1 MRRLLLLAFIWG
13 WSFLF
18 IKVAV
23 EGMTPPTVAFLRIA
37 LGAVVLRSWL
47 RIRKVPG
54 FDDPRIRRWASI
66 VGVVGS
72 ALPFTMLAWGEE
84 RISSALTAVLNA
96 STPLFTAVAAAVL
109 VGERIRPLQIVGLF
123 VGLGGVSVAAGF
135 GAADLT
141 GSSIAGSL
149 ASIGAGACYGLAF
162 AWMRKHLLGVPP
174 AVAAAG
180 QLTTAAVLLAPNAL
194 ATSVSEGFELTW
206 RRAGAVLLLG
216 VVGTGL
222 AYLLNYRVVA
232 DMGPT
237 RASLV
242 TYVIPIVA
250 VIVGIVVLDESFS
263 ARVLVGGALIIVG
276 IAIVNGL
283 ARVPRRPPV
292 PSAAA
297 LVVVA
302 VVLVLAGC
310 GSDASGGS
318 AVCDPE
324 RREALDPASANHVLP
339 GTTDEPAYRT
349 DPPTSGP
356 HTPGTARS
364 GVLDA
369 PLARPAQVGSL
380 EAGGVLL
387 QHRDLDDSELE
398 ELASLAGD
406 GVAVVPNPD
415 LPERVVAT
423 AWLFK
428 RACDTVDVEV
438 LQGFVDAHL
447 GQGPGSDG

>member
-1 MRRLLLLAFIWG
+1 VRRLLLLAFIWG

-37 LGAVVLRSWL
+37 LGAVVLRAWL
-47 RIRKVPG
+47 RIRGVPG
-54 FDDPRIRRWASI
+54 FDDPSVRRWAGV

-109 VGERIRPLQIVGLF
+109 VGERIRPVQVAGLF
-123 VGLGGVSVAAGF
+123 VGLAGVSVAAGF
-135 GAADLT
+135 GATDLT
-141 GSSIAGSL
+141 GSSIAGAL
-149 ASIGAGACYGLAF
+149 ASVGAGACYGLAF
-162 AWMRKHLLGVPP
+162 AWMRKHLTGVPP

-180 QLTTAAVLLAPNAL
+180 QLTTAAVLLAPIAL

-206 RRAGAVLLLG
+206 RRTGAVLLLG

-232 DMGPT
+232 DLGPT

-250 VIVGIVVLDESFS
+250 VAVGVVVLDESFS
-263 ARVLVGGALIIVG
+263 SRVLVGGVLIVAG

-283 ARVPRRPPV
+283 ATLPRRPPV

-297 LVVVA
+297 LLLVA
-302 VVLVLAGC
+302 VVLVGC
-310 GSDASGGS
+310 GDDDGGGGS
-318 AVCDPE
+318 ASCEPA
-324 RREALDPASANHVLP
+324 RREALDPASANHVLA
-339 GTTDEPAYRT
+339 GSTDEPGYRT

-356 HTPGTARS
+356 HAPGSPRS
-364 GVLDA
+364 GVLDE
-369 PLARPAQVGSL
+369 PLTRPAQVGSL

-387 QHRDLDDSELE
+387 QHRDLSDD
-398 ELASLAGD
+398 ELADLAALAGD

-428 RACDTVDVEV
+428 QACDAVDVDA

-447 GQGPGSDG
+447 GQAPGSDG